1 VRGEASASAALAASD
16 PVMARLVAR
25 LGPIDLGR
33 WRSRWSLTPFMG
45 LARSIA
51 GQQIAGA
58 AAEAI
63 FGRLAAWIGDRDPA
77 EAIAAAS
84 DGDLRAVG
92 MSAAKSRALR
102 DLAERTLDGRL
113 DLAGIDGLSDE
124 DARAQLT
131 AVRGIGPWTADI
143 FLLAQLGRR
152 DILPAGD
159 LGIRNAVRVAYGL
172 DHLPSEREVEAISR
186 PWSPNRS
193 LATAYLYNS
202 LRPTGDR
209 PDAQARR
216 RAAPASP

>member
-1 VRGEASASAALAASD
+1 
-16 PVMARLVAR
+16 MAGLVER

-33 WRSRWSLTPFMG
+33 WRSRWRLTPFMG

-63 FGRLAAWIGDRDPA
+63 FGRLSAWIGDRDPA
-77 EAIAAAS
+77 VVISTAS
-84 DGDLRAVG
+84 DEDLRAVG
-92 MSAAKSRALR
+92 LSAAKARSLR

-113 DLAGIDGLSDE
+113 ELDRIDELTDDE
-124 DARAQLT
+124 ARAQLT

-143 FLLAQLGRR
+143 FLLAQLGRL

-159 LGIRNAVRVAYGL
+159 LGIRNAVRTAYGL

-186 PWSPNRS
+186 AWSPNRS
-193 LATAYLYNS
+193 LATAYLYTS
-202 LRPTGDR
+202 LRAGG
-209 PDAQARR
+209 AGAGGG
-216 RAAPASP
+216 